1 MGAAGKNI
9 DELLAADIPDNV
21 SFIIQ
26 TGGAEKWRSHDIPAD
41 SLNRYSV
48 KNGELTL
55 LESLPQGNMGEQQ
68 TFSDFLSYGVQN
80 YPAEKMCVII
90 WDHGG
95 GSLDGVAN
103 DENYG
108 FDALSLSEI
117 DGALKA
123 ASESMTDRFELFG
136 FDACLMANYETASVL
151 SPYAHFLLASEEIE
165 PSGGWDYSSM
175 IKAVADDKKISGGDL
190 GKAVCDGYFAKCQA
204 SGKDSS
210 ATLSVT
216 DLTKFN
222 DVQKTF
228 DTVAQNMNQNAS
240 EAKGIQAIAQSAKNS
255 RKYGGTTADEGFS
268 NLIDLHN
275 FAENAVDV
283 NGTED
288 LMKAV
293 ENAVVYKVGGSEKS
307 KSGGLS
313 FYYPMVPDKEKL
325 TSYFTSICPSE
336 PYKTYLKTVYENIP
350 ENPITFTD
358 SGSKAED
365 GSFQIKLD
373 EASRNYILS
382 VDFQLIR
389 CHTGE
394 NAENIFSEFGQ
405 DNDMFTD
412 EEALSYHSNFRGIWL
427 VLNDCW
433 LYVTPV
439 EDTEEY
445 IIFTAPIILNGQ
457 RTNLRF
463 AFIWDDA
470 YAGGGYYK
478 IIGAWNGIDP
488 VTGMSDKEITLLQ
501 PNDDVR
507 VISHHKTNSLDSEMQ
522 ESATRVVSGDYTVFE
537 KALGD
542 TEYLYQFVVT
552 DIFGGKHYSNVCRLI
567 MDKNAAEL
575 EEHPLDDGE
584 YAAHIDSILDYSG
597 KSMTN

>member
-1 MGAAGKNI
+1 M
-9 DELLAADIPDNV
+9 
-21 SFIIQ
+21 
-26 TGGAEKWRSHDIPAD
+26 
-41 SLNRYSV
+41 
-48 KNGELTL
+48 
-55 LESLPQGNMGEQQ
+55 
-68 TFSDFLSYGVQN
+68 
-80 YPAEKMCVII
+80 
-90 WDHGG
+90 
-95 GSLDGVAN
+95 
-103 DENYG
+103 
-108 FDALSLSEI
+108 
-117 DGALKA
+117 
-123 ASESMTDRFELFG
+123 
-136 FDACLMANYETASVL
+136 
-151 SPYAHFLLASEEIE
+151 
-165 PSGGWDYSSM
+165 
-175 IKAVADDKKISGGDL
+175 
-190 GKAVCDGYFAKCQA
+190 
-204 SGKDSS
+204 
-210 ATLSVT
+210 
-216 DLTKFN
+216 
-222 DVQKTF
+222 QKTF